1 MKKVILSLILICFV
15 SFAFAYQHAH
25 RYTTWQAD
33 EDPSISE
40 GESVTF
46 SVEWGKGGWDAGGSK
61 VGYGT
66 STDGTSWTWVDI
78 DWIEDGE
85 GGNKRCSTSVAFNT
99 AGTYY
104 YAFRYIAGNVSQY
117 CHGQEGWEEMVGT
130 LAATNTVTVAEVP
143 LPITLTS
150 FVANVNKGSVE
161 LVWATATETENSHFL
176 VYRDDIVIGRVTGN
190 GTCTAPHNYTYT
202 DAMVEARNVYEYKI
216 SDVTYGGEEVLHEA
230 VTVEVSA
237 DIIEADFVLSKAYPN
252 PFNPSTVIGMHYAE
266 GNNAVVNIYNT
277 QGVLVDQLINGY
289 VEAGNYELIWNA
301 SGMPSGVYI
310 VKMVAGNVMQSQ
322 KIVLMK

>member
-1 MKKVILSLILICFV
+1 MKKIILLLILICFV
-15 SFAFAYQHAH
+15 SFASAYEHAH
-25 RYTTWQAD
+25 RYATWQAD
-33 EDPSISE
+33 EDPSINE

-85 GGNKRCSTSVAFNT
+85 GSNKRCSTSVTFNT

-104 YAFRYIAGNVSQY
+104 YAFRYITGGTEQF
-117 CHGQEGWEEMVGT
+117 CHGYADWAEMVGT
-130 LAATNTVTVAEVP
+130 LAATNFVTVAEVP

-150 FVANVNKGSVE
+150 FVANTNKGSVE
-161 LVWATATETENSHFL
+161 LVWETATETENSHFL
-176 VYRDDIVIGRVTGN
+176 IYRDDAVIGQVEGN
-190 GTCTAPHNYTYT
+190 GTCTDPHDYTFV
-202 DAMVEARNVYEYKI
+202 DDKVKPGIHEYAI

-230 VTVEVSA
+230 VSVEVGA
-237 DIIEADFVLSKAYPN
+237 DIAEVDFVMNAAYPN
-252 PFNPSTVIGMHYAE
+252 PFNPTTVISMHYAV
-266 GNNAVVNIYNT
+266 GSNAIVNIYNT
-277 QGVLVDQLINGY
+277 QGVLVEELVNDF
-289 VEAGNYELIWNA
+289 VEAGNYELTWDA

-310 VKMVAGNVMQSQ
+310 VKMHAGNVMQSQ